1 MVTLSDALAAERE
14 KQRNLEEDGLARKQ
28 VARAVLSSLAD
39 KLNATPVSGWAFAL
53 EDQAIHM
60 FHTVDGARRE
70 VGTWTMDDQ
79 LQLVCGETTT
89 EWITSES
96 YERVIGEALAVT
108 AKLIVDAEMGEAPK
122 RTNDSAEVTRLPRRS

>member
-14 KQRNLEEDGLARKQ
+14 KRRNLEEDGLARKQ

-53 EDQAIHM
+53 EDQAIRM
-60 FHTVDGARRE
+60 FHTVDGARRK

-122 RTNDSAEVTRLPRRS
+122 RANDSAEVTRLPRRS

>member
-14 KQRNLEEDGLARKQ
+14 KRRNLEEDALARKQ

-53 EDQAIHM
+53 EDQAIRM
-60 FHTVDGARRE
+60 SHTVDGARRE

-79 LQLVCGETTT
+79 LQLVCGQTTT

-108 AKLIVDAEMGEAPK
+108 AKLIVDAEMDAPK
-122 RTNDSAEVTRLPRRS
+122 TANEGAEITRLQRRT